1 MYTHTYLVH
10 SFSILLDQL
19 CLQGVSCRSHP
30 EDPGSSEHKAANFSI
45 LRIPGRVPSRPG
57 IAQIAGKWEPHSC
70 SLTLVH
76 LLNPF
81 KRKGFMDAEQEMNT
95 CTLLSV
101 KVSENPLLFD
111 SFSFPNE
118 LLHHWKLTSNQEPT
132 ATQCPRAIPG
142 CSSISIWWHHQE
154 ILKFYLVRLPKLRTL
169 GTC

>member
-1 MYTHTYLVH
+1 MGA
-10 SFSILLDQL
+10 SPF
-19 CLQGVSCRSHP
+19 
-30 EDPGSSEHKAANFSI
+30 N
-45 LRIPGRVPSRPG
+45 
-57 IAQIAGKWEPHSC
+57 
-70 SLTLVH
+70 TLVH

-81 KRKGFMDAEQEMNT
+81 KRKGFMDAEREMNT

-169 GTC
+169 GNVSKLYILKTEVTYLTFLSREEKALPIAM